1 MSAQNVTALPA
12 TTAVSLPRSSS
23 VKSPDEGNGTKRI
36 SSRACSLSLSRQ
48 FPCHPWIKTDHHRTT
63 AVSALALDSLPEMCL
78 NRTISHHPLREA
90 LINYHPKPATVLV
103 GLAEGVTSSHSMSP
117 PQCDAQEL
125 SGDNSFHC
133 WPRSNRLAPVPME
146 YLLPQC
152 LSLQALLEP
161 QHGEG
166 DMGHENSMGHQR

>member
-103 GLAEGVTSSHSMSP
+103 GLAEGVTSRVT
-117 PQCDAQEL
+117 QCPL
-125 SGDNSFHC
+125 HNVMHRNSLGIIHFTAGLGATD
-133 WPRSNRLAPVPME
+133 WVPRPWNTFCPSV
-146 YLLPQC
+146 
-152 LSLQALLEP
+152 
-161 QHGEG
+161 
-166 DMGHENSMGHQR
+166 